1 MYIKLVASLEMLFCA
16 GLVKHHAT
24 ESGIP
29 KQKNDVHWKKE
40 TAANLGLKSVSGT
53 LFKYVDN
60 MGEIT

>member
-1 MYIKLVASLEMLFCA
+1 MLFCA